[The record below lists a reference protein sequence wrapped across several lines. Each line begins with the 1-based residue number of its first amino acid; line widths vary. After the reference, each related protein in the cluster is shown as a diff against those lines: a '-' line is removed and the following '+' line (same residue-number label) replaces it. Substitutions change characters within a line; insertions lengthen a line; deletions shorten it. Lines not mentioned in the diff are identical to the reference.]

1 LKQKLELQKIITER
15 KKGTENFRFENENLN
30 LKISD
35 FWIWNQSNLIENR
48 TRGILAEFIVK
59 QALNIK
65 DGIRTEWDSY
75 DLKTESGIKIEIKSA
90 AYIQSWDQKKYS
102 NIQFGIAQTIGE
114 LGNSEYDG
122 KLKRWSDFYVFC
134 LLKNKDQN
142 TINPI
147 DLSQWTFYVL
157 KTEILNEKIPTQKT
171 IGLNSLLRLNP
182 IKCNFNELK
191 NVIK

>member
-1 LKQKLELQKIITER
+1 MELQKINTER
-15 KKGTENFRFENENLN
+15 KKGTENFSFENKNLN
-30 LKISD
+30 FKISD

-59 QALNIK
+59 KALNIK
-65 DGIRTEWDSY
+65 NETRVEWDSY
-75 DLKTESGIKIEIKSA
+75 DLKTETGIKIEIKSA
-90 AYIQSWDQKKYS
+90 AYIQSWEQKKYS

-114 LGNSEYDG
+114 SNNSENNK

-134 LLKNKDQN
+134 LLNNKNQE

-147 DLSQWTFYVL
+147 DLNQWTFYVL
-157 KTEILNEKIPTQKT
+157 KTEVLNEQIPTQKT
-171 IGLNSLLRLNP
+171 IGLNSLLKLNP

-191 NVIK
+191 EIKF